1 MTNLDYLRRR
11 IYEGTNYRLRTIA
24 HGRWASQCRPISIA
38 LLMTERCNA
47 RCIHCDIWKNRGKE
61 DRPSQEQW
69 QALLKDLRL
78 WLGPVQVVFSGGE
91 ALLNRSTIELVR
103 YASSIKLFVELLTH
117 GFWEDQKKIEML
129 AAARPGR
136 ITISL
141 DGVGPVHNT
150 VRGREGFFDRTEKT
164 IQTLLRMRKT
174 LASPLSIRLKTV
186 IMKQNLADVCNVA
199 YFAQRHG
206 LEVFY
211 QPIEQNY
218 NTVENPSWFEESE
231 TWPDDIPSA
240 IAVVRELKQLKSD
253 GLPIV
258 NSREQL
264 GAMIPYFENPA
275 AHRVAVQA
283 HAAHEKKLSCSA
295 LTMLQIQANGD
306 VTTCSSM
313 PSIGSIEERPIREIW
328 SRRPRWW
335 ESGCCLAKRLIVVS
349 SDRGMGAAR
358 RASIDGYGR
367 R

>member
-11 IYEGTNYRLRTIA
+11 IYEGANYRLRTFA
-24 HGRWASQCRPISIA
+24 NGRWASQCRPTSIV

-69 QALLKDLRL
+69 QTLLKDLRL

-117 GFWEDQKKIEML
+117 GFWEDQRKIEML

-136 ITISL
+136 VTISL
-141 DGVGPVHNT
+141 DGIGSVHNT

-174 LASPLSIRLKTV
+174 LALPLSIRLKTV
-186 IMKQNLADVCNVA
+186 VMKQNLADVCNVA
-199 YFAQRHG
+199 HFAQRHG

-218 NTVENPSWFEESE
+218 NTVEDPSWFEKSD
-231 TWPDDIPSA
+231 TWPDDIPCA
-240 IAVVRELKQLKSD
+240 IAAVRELKQLKSD

-264 GAMIPYFENPA
+264 DAMIPYFENPVGN
-275 AHRVAVQA
+275 RVAVQA
-283 HAAHEKKLSCSA
+283 HAAHEKKLSCCA
-295 LTMLQIQANGD
+295 LIMLQIQANGD
-306 VTTCSSM
+306 VTTCCSM
-313 PSIGSIEERPIREIW
+313 PSIGNIKERPIREIW
-328 SRRPRWW
+328 SSRPRWW
-335 ESGCCLAKRLIVVS
+335 ESGCCLEERLFAVENE
-349 SDRGMGAAR
+349 
-358 RASIDGYGR
+358 
-367 R
+367 

>member
-1 MTNLDYLRRR
+1 
-11 IYEGTNYRLRTIA
+11 
-24 HGRWASQCRPISIA
+24 
-38 LLMTERCNA
+38 
-47 RCIHCDIWKNRGKE
+47 
-61 DRPSQEQW
+61 
-69 QALLKDLRL
+69 
-78 WLGPVQVVFSGGE
+78 
-91 ALLNRSTIELVR
+91 
-103 YASSIKLFVELLTH
+103 
-117 GFWEDQKKIEML
+117 
-129 AAARPGR
+129 
-136 ITISL
+136 
-141 DGVGPVHNT
+141 
-150 VRGREGFFDRTEKT
+150 
-164 IQTLLRMRKT
+164 
-174 LASPLSIRLKTV
+174 
-186 IMKQNLADVCNVA
+186 MKQNLADVCNVA

-313 PSIGSIEERPIREIW
+313 PSIGSIKERPIREIW

-349 SDRGMGAAR
+349 SDRGMGAAP

>member
-11 IYEGTNYRLRTIA
+11 IHEGANYRLRTIA
-24 HGRWASQCRPISIA
+24 NGRWASQCRPISIV

-61 DRPSQEQW
+61 DRPSHEQW
-69 QALLKDLRL
+69 QTLLEDLRS

-103 YASSIKLFVELLTH
+103 YASSIKLFVEVLTH

-136 ITISL
+136 VTISL
-141 DGVGPVHNT
+141 DGVGSVHNT

-174 LASPLSIRLKTV
+174 LALPLTIRLKTV

-199 YFAQRHG
+199 HFAQRHG

-218 NTVENPSWFEESE
+218 NTAENPSWFNESE
-231 TWPDDIPSA
+231 TWPDDIPCA
-240 IAVVRELKQLKSD
+240 IAAVRELKQLKSD

-264 GAMIPYFENPA
+264 DAMIPYFENPVA
-275 AHRVAVQA
+275 NRVAVQA
-283 HAAHEKKLSCSA
+283 HAAHEKKLSCCA
-295 LTMLQIQANGD
+295 LIMLQIQANGD
-306 VTTCSSM
+306 VTTCCSM
-313 PSIGSIEERPIREIW
+313 PSVGNIKERPIREIW
-328 SRRPRWW
+328 STRPRWW
-335 ESGCCLAKRLIVVS
+335 ESGCCLAERLIAVEKE
-349 SDRGMGAAR
+349 
-358 RASIDGYGR
+358 
-367 R
+367 

>member
-11 IYEGTNYRLRTIA
+11 IYEGANYRLRFIA
-24 HGRWASQCRPISIA
+24 NGRWASQCRPTSIV

-69 QALLKDLRL
+69 KTLLEDLRL

-129 AAARPGR
+129 AAARPSR
-136 ITISL
+136 VTISL
-141 DGVGPVHNT
+141 DGVGSVHNI

-174 LASPLSIRLKTV
+174 LGLPLSIRLKTV
-186 IMKQNLADVCNVA
+186 IMRQNLADVSNVA
-199 YFAQRHG
+199 HFAQRHG

-218 NTVENPSWFEESE
+218 NMVENPLWFEESE

-240 IAVVRELKQLKSD
+240 IAAVRELKQLKAG

-264 GAMIPYFENPA
+264 DAMIPYFENPG
-275 AHRVAVQA
+275 AHRIAIQA

-295 LTMLQIQANGD
+295 LIMLQIQANGD
-306 VTTCSSM
+306 VTTCCSM
-313 PSIGSIEERPIREIW
+313 PSIGNIKERPMREIW
-328 SRRPRWW
+328 STRPRWW
-335 ESGCCLAKRLIVVS
+335 ESGCCLAERLTVVEKE
-349 SDRGMGAAR
+349 
-358 RASIDGYGR
+358 
-367 R
+367 

>member
-11 IYEGTNYRLRTIA
+11 IYEGANYRLRTIA
-24 HGRWASQCRPISIA
+24 NGRWASQCRPTSIA

-47 RCIHCDIWKNRGKE
+47 RCIHCDIWKNRGQE
-61 DRPSQEQW
+61 DRPSHEQW
-69 QALLKDLRL
+69 QSLLKDLRV

-91 ALLNRSTIELVR
+91 ALLNRSTIELVQ
-103 YASSIKLFVELLTH
+103 YASSMKLFVELLTH

-136 ITISL
+136 VTISL
-141 DGVGPVHNT
+141 DGIGSVHDS
-150 VRGREGFFDRTEKT
+150 VRGRQGFFDRTEKT
-164 IQTLLRMRKT
+164 LQTLLRMRKT
-174 LASPLSIRLKTV
+174 LAPPLTIRLKTV

-199 YFAQRHG
+199 HFAQRHG

-218 NTVENPSWFEESE
+218 NTVENPRWFEESE
-231 TWPDDIPSA
+231 TWPDDISGA
-240 IAVVRELKQLKSD
+240 IAVVQELKMLKSN

-258 NSREQL
+258 NSTEQL
-264 GAMIPYFENPA
+264 DAMIPYFENPA

-306 VTTCSSM
+306 VTTCASM
-313 PSIGSIEERPIREIW
+313 PSIGNIKDHPIREIW
-328 SRRPRWW
+328 STRPRWW
-335 ESGCCLAKRLIVVS
+335 ESGCCLAKRSAV
-349 SDRGMGAAR
+349 
-358 RASIDGYGR
+358 ASVNV
-367 R
+367 

>member
-11 IYEGTNYRLRTIA
+11 IYEGANYRLRTIA
-24 HGRWASQCRPISIA
+24 NGRWASQCRPISIV

-69 QALLKDLRL
+69 QTLLEDLRL

-136 ITISL
+136 VTISL
-141 DGVGPVHNT
+141 DGVGSVHNT
-150 VRGREGFFDRTEKT
+150 VRGREGFFDRTEQT

-174 LASPLSIRLKTV
+174 LALPLTIRLKTV
-186 IMKQNLADVCNVA
+186 IMKQNLTDVCNVA
-199 YFAQRHG
+199 HFAQRHG

-231 TWPDDIPSA
+231 TWPDDIPCA

-264 GAMIPYFENPA
+264 DAMIPYFENPV
-275 AHRVAVQA
+275 AHRVAIQA
-283 HAAHEKKLSCSA
+283 HAAHEKKLTCSA
-295 LTMLQIQANGD
+295 LIMLQIQANGD
-306 VTTCSSM
+306 VTTCCSM
-313 PSIGSIEERPIREIW
+313 PSIGNIKERPIHEIW
-328 SRRPRWW
+328 STRPRWW
-335 ESGCCLAKRLIVVS
+335 ESGCCLSERL
-349 SDRGMGAAR
+349 
-358 RASIDGYGR
+358 
-367 R
+367 